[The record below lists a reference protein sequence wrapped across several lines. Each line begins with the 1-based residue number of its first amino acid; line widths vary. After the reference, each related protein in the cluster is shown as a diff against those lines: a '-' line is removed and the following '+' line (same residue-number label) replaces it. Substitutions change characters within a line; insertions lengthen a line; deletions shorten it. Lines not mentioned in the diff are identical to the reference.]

1 MNELNLCIFAS
12 FFLQRRAAAIIVVVS
27 LGRTCTEVPA
37 QRGPPWRLW
46 SRAQP
51 SRLIL
56 HRVLA
61 PCFATKVYGERW
73 PCLVPRR

>member
-1 MNELNLCIFAS
+1 MNELFICVFLHS
-12 FFLQRRAAAIIVVVS
+12 FLQRRAAAIIVVVS

-37 QRGPPWRLW
+37 QRVPPWRLW

-51 SRLIL
+51 SRLIQ

-61 PCFATKVYGERW
+61 LCFATKVYGERW